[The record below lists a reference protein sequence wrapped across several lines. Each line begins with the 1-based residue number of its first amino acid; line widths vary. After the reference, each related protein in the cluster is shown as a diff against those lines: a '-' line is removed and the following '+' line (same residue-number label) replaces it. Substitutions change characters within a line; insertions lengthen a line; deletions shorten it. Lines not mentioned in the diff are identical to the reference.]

1 MSISTTQYTVATSH
15 GSLAVEEQGKGG
27 TPVLLIHG
35 NSSCR
40 GVFQHQL
47 HGQLAEN
54 YRFIAF
60 DLPGHGQSSDA
71 PDPARTYTRPGLA
84 EAAVELLEKLRIT
97 QVVVFGWSLGGHIG
111 IEMMHLFPG
120 LLGLMITVAPPVGR
134 SKIAEGFHA
143 PPAMGAA
150 GKSVLSIAEIEAFVQ
165 AIFGDSAQP
174 FLCDAVTRADPRFR
188 KTLFEAARTGA
199 GVDQRLVVES
209 GPALVRRGKWWRG

>member
-15 GSLAVEEQGKGG
+15 GSLAVEEHGKGG

-35 NSSCR
+35 NSSYR

-47 HGQLAEN
+47 RGQFAEN

-60 DLPGHGQSSDA
+60 DLPGHERC
-71 PDPARTYTRPGLA
+71 PRPG
-84 EAAVELLEKLRIT
+84 
-97 QVVVFGWSLGGHIG
+97 
-111 IEMMHLFPG
+111 
-120 LLGLMITVAPPVGR
+120 
-134 SKIAEGFHA
+134 
-143 PPAMGAA
+143 
-150 GKSVLSIAEIEAFVQ
+150 AEIEAFVQ

-199 GVDQRLVVES
+199 GFDQRLVVES
-209 GPALVRRGKWWRG
+209 GPALFAVVNGGSDNIVNLDYFDTSHTPIYGKENVIDSEDSGMHRSGKGRIPRTIPSKCGDSSLPTDS

>member
-1 MSISTTQYTVATSH
+1 MVRV
-15 GSLAVEEQGKGG
+15 GPLL
-27 TPVLLIHG
+27 LLIHG

-120 LLGLMITVAPPVGR
+120 LLGSDDYRSTSRQPQQYGRRLPCATGDGR
-134 SKIAEGFHA
+134 S
-143 PPAMGAA
+143 
-150 GKSVLSIAEIEAFVQ
+150 
-165 AIFGDSAQP
+165 
-174 FLCDAVTRADPRFR
+174 R
-188 KTLFEAARTGA
+188 
-199 GVDQRLVVES
+199 
-209 GPALVRRGKWWRG
+209 